1 MATIPGLAISNRC
14 QVWRLIVKQ
23 LLADKLLASTGVKWQ
38 VGNALDDDKTRFSK
52 AAKIA
57 ITLQPKFGNSE
68 WYSFE
73 AQRGPLVIQVTM
85 EIEGYDV
92 EDPMNLWLAL
102 CRACYPLDSVAREKF
117 RSALVNQSIHRRG
130 RDRRNRVRRPGRR
143 SPILTRGRPL
153 ASRRPLPDFRDRIL
167 DRGTPEITR

>member
-117 RSALVNQSIHRRG
+117 RSALVNQSTGGAETGEIEFVNPVEDPQSSPEDG
-130 RDRRNRVRRPGRR
+130 RWRAVGHFQIFVIE
-143 SPILTRGRPL
+143 SLTGAPPR
-153 ASRRPLPDFRDRIL
+153 
-167 DRGTPEITR
+167 